1 MISQG
6 KCISYLIALL
16 EACRAS
22 NYIQV
27 TNPWIV
33 PQTGFAQDNPGIA
46 QIHALRVTY
55 KDLLQSY
62 HMDPDSQ

>member
-6 KCISYLIALL
+6 KCISFLVALL
-16 EACRAS
+16 EACRAR

-33 PQTGFAQDNPGIA
+33 PQTGFAQDNLGIA

-55 KDLLQSY
+55 IELLQSY